1 MTDDKIIVYGADWC
15 PDCRRARKFFDQYQI
30 EHTWVNI
37 DNNAD
42 AEQLVMKLNRGYR
55 SVPTIV
61 FPDGSILVE
70 PSTAELETKFF
81 NTQKGSE

>member
-81 NTQKGSE
+81 HTQKGSE